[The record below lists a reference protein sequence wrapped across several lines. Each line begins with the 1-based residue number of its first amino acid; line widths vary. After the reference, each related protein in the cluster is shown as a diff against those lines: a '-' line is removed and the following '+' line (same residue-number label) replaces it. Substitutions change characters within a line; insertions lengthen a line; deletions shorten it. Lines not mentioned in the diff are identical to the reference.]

1 MVSELIFNFNV
12 RVCLFDL
19 ITSVYLFNSTI
30 LWDTIMMLY
39 LHESNC
45 DISYQI
51 GENFLNGI
59 YVCASL
65 NLVDMFWSCDISF
78 KRRMDNIYI
87 IGNDLNLV
95 NMFWSCNI
103 SFKLRAYNIYIVG
116 NGSLQVIYVC
126 LSIMYLRFISWPIV
140 GKKIYLSSLYEH
152 KNASLILLSLLDDLV
167 YWFCLP
173 FLTS

>member
-1 MVSELIFNFNV
+1 MVSKSIFNFNV

-19 ITSVYLFNSTI
+19 TTSVYLFNSTI
-30 LWDTIMMLY
+30 LWDIIMTLY
-39 LHESNC
+39 LYESNC

-51 GENFLNGI
+51 GENFLNII
-59 YVCASL
+59 YVCASFD
-65 NLVDMFWSCDISF
+65 LVDMFWSCDHISF
-78 KRRMDNIYI
+78 KRRMD
-87 IGNDLNLV
+87 
-95 NMFWSCNI
+95 
-103 SFKLRAYNIYIVG
+103 NIYIVG

-140 GKKIYLSSLYEH
+140 GKGIYLSSLYEQ
-152 KNASLILLSLLDDLV
+152 KNASLILSSLLDDLV